1 MITNLKRQNTRNGS
15 ENTLDWTTR
24 VDIKLDNLIVYLE
37 SEWGDSVVHAFMR
50 KLYDFLEILS
60 EFPEIDSVQYPE
72 KRIRGFALTKQV
84 SIFYRIDDNQIVL
97 LDFFDNRS
105 DPKKKDAL

>member
-1 MITNLKRQNTRNGS
+1 MALSIR
-15 ENTLDWTTR
+15 WTTR
-24 VDIKLDNLIVYLE
+24 ADIKLDQLIIYLE
-37 SEWGDSVVHAFMR
+37 SEWGDNVVKAFMR

-60 EFPEIDSVQYPE
+60 EFPEIGSMQYPE

-84 SIFYRIDDNQIVL
+84 TIFYKIDSNHIIL
-97 LDFFDNRS
+97 LDIFDNRS

>member
-1 MITNLKRQNTRNGS
+1 MALKIRWSTRA
-15 ENTLDWTTR
+15 
-24 VDIKLDNLIVYLE
+24 DIKLDQLIIYLQ
-37 SEWGDSVVHAFMR
+37 SEWGDSVVQAFMR

-60 EFPEIDSVQYPE
+60 EFPDIGAMQYPE

-84 SIFYRIDDNQIVL
+84 SIFYRVDSDQIVL

>member
-1 MITNLKRQNTRNGS
+1 MALNIR
-15 ENTLDWTTR
+15 WTTR
-24 VDIKLDNLIVYLE
+24 ADIKLDQLIIYLE
-37 SEWGDSVVHAFMR
+37 SEWGESVVKAFMR

-60 EFPEIDSVQYPE
+60 EFPEIGSMQYPK

-84 SIFYRIDDNQIVL
+84 TIFYKIDSNYIVL
-97 LDFFDNRS
+97 LDIFDNRS

>member
-1 MITNLKRQNTRNGS
+1 MALKINWSTRA
-15 ENTLDWTTR
+15 
-24 VDIKLDNLIVYLE
+24 DIKLDQLIIYLQ
-37 SEWGDSVVHAFMR
+37 SEWGESVVQAFMR

-60 EFPEIDSVQYPE
+60 EFPEIGSMQYPE
-72 KRIRGFALTKQV
+72 KQIRGFALTKQV
-84 SIFYRIDDNQIVL
+84 SIFYRVDEDQIVL